1 MNPKMEVKR
10 VLNKIWHLGPCSDI
24 FMFHHVTT
32 APERELSLMLETSV
46 FLRFLDR
53 PHDYASLEEVMADKA
68 YSRKSAIT
76 FDDGLVDAYTIGY
89 PALKE
94 RNIPFTLFVL
104 SRKVGQPGYL
114 SKEMLRELA
123 ADPLC
128 TIGVHG
134 TEHRVLTQVGEEERR
149 EEIFEAKEELEQMLG
164 KALPLFA
171 YSNGRYDEE
180 ILNMV
185 QEAGYKAACA
195 VAGRPLNKRYD
206 LGPYAYPRLSVEEAT
221 REMFRL

>member
-10 VLNKIWHLGPCSDI
+10 VLNKVWHLGPCSDI

-32 APERELSLMLETSV
+32 APERELSLMLETTA

-53 PHDYASLEEVMADKA
+53 PYAYASLEEVMADKA
-68 YSRKSAIT
+68 YSRKAAIT

-114 SKEMLRELA
+114 DRGMLQELA

-134 TEHRVLTQVGEEERR
+134 TEHRVLTQVGEEARR
-149 EEIFEAKEELEQMLG
+149 EEICESKNELEQMLG
-164 KALPLFA
+164 
-171 YSNGRYDEE
+171 R
-180 ILNMV
+180 
-185 QEAGYKAACA
+185 
-195 VAGRPLNKRYD
+195 
-206 LGPYAYPRLSVEEAT
+206 
-221 REMFRL
+221 